1 MRQQWNDKR
10 LNFKNRLKGGLAGG
24 KKIINFI
31 FILHLPLFREDQVLD
46 PDGRKQGV
54 DAGHLLQERE
64 DRAVPQHPHPQPLHQ
79 DLSRRR
85 RPLQHQVGPAN
96 SLPVELQLSK

>member
-24 KKIINFI
+24 KKIINII

-46 PDGRKQGV
+46 PDGREQGV
-54 DAGHLLQERE
+54 DAGHLL
-64 DRAVPQHPHPQPLHQ
+64 P
-79 DLSRRR
+79 
-85 RPLQHQVGPAN
+85 
-96 SLPVELQLSK
+96 